1 MNAMIR
7 DLLLRDWA
15 WKLFSLLLAVAIW
28 LTVHGILEPEEATII
43 GGPAKLTYENLAVH
57 IVSSETDV
65 SHYHSAP
72 AVVKVTLSGPR
83 NVMDQLQANQVRAE
97 VDLSSSDGS
106 SGQVNIIRPPDVNLV
121 EVDPQTVL
129 VISPPKH

>member
-1 MNAMIR
+1 MAYWSR
-7 DLLLRDWA
+7 RRLPSSADP
-15 WKLFSLLLAVAIW
+15 
-28 LTVHGILEPEEATII
+28 H
-43 GGPAKLTYENLAVH
+43 LTYENLAVH

-83 NVMDQLQANQVRAE
+83 NVMNQLQANQVRAE

-106 SGQVNIIRPPDVNLV
+106 RGQVNIIRPPDVTLV
-121 EVDPQTVL
+121 AGRSTNGPGYLATKAL
-129 VISPPKH
+129 RKCAISLINRNEHS